1 MGLGDNVSNDFT
13 VYPNPFENEFTVDF
27 PENLVGN
34 EFSLIDMMGRTILSS
49 TITEQSTT
57 VDAGELKKGI
67 YTISVTMK
75 NGNRLSKKLIK

>member
-1 MGLGDNVSNDFT
+1 M
-13 VYPNPFENEFTVDF
+13 
-27 PENLVGN
+27 GN